1 MWNFPDLYIS
11 RTEGKFSGFLSKKYS
26 GGSPGVYS
34 SQSSRISSM
43 LLDDINLPN
52 LVLGYLTKLSLHP
65 WNLVPP
71 TSKIIYCLGLN
82 SSTKHSSLHM
92 LEVITC
98 TFNVRVN
105 INSFPRVYL
114 VTKEKLIL
122 SIVAPQHDTKNEK
135 TVTMTPGDWT
145 SDYLTATFSSKMV
158 CSICQYSHLLV
169 SDRLCLVSVKEDTK
183 IINKI
188 I

>member
-34 SQSSRISSM
+34 SQSSKISSM

-82 SSTKHSSLHM
+82 SSTKHSSLSTYVGSH
-92 LEVITC
+92 
-98 TFNVRVN
+98 N
-105 INSFPRVYL
+105 VYL
-114 VTKEKLIL
+114 QHPSQHQQLPTGRPHDQGEADPLHRCTSAWHQKWEDSHHDAGWLNQWL
-122 SIVAPQHDTKNEK
+122 SNCNIFQ
-135 TVTMTPGDWT
+135 
-145 SDYLTATFSSKMV
+145 
-158 CSICQYSHLLV
+158 
-169 SDRLCLVSVKEDTK
+169 
-183 IINKI
+183 
-188 I
+188 